1 MSIAIVPIS
10 IIGVDT
16 QINPIVSFYVSS
28 NVIVTDISKILIIQ
42 ISDFFL

>member
-1 MSIAIVPIS
+1 MNIAIVPFS

-28 NVIVTDISKILIIQ
+28 NVIVADITKILFFQ
-42 ISDFFL
+42 VSDFFL